1 MLSQCMADRSRLA
14 SHQIALES
22 RLAKEWTDNQADVYT
37 LERDDL
43 VALWIQTKKDDGQSD
58 AQIKAKFEELVG
70 ETTLNLLTDLFQLA
84 DEYGATVVAAS
95 ADAKVL
101 AALGRDMQRSGNLL
115 GQYKIR
121 PHNGKNYIVFKG
133 NHRLRSTI
141 KGTRYGLKNPTIVKM
156 GIGPDGLKHTAKGGV
171 YITLIVSASLNTIA
185 WIFDE
190 DFGWKDFLA
199 NIAEDVVKAA
209 IAALAGFLAGVVIVK
224 TTGMAVLASAAGIV
238 VGVVF
243 GLRISSLTY
252 DDVRKFAEE
261 VSGAFHRS
269 LSVLQHPK
277 VFFNQQVQKAE
288 DVAYCT
294 IQAAGELVVTAAS
307 SFVRQRV
314 DEFLRSL
321 SPLNIR

>member
-1 MLSQCMADRSRLA
+1 MVSQCVADRARLA
-14 SHQIALES
+14 SHQIALKS
-22 RLAKEWTDNQADVYT
+22 SLAEEWSDNQADVYT
-37 LERDDL
+37 LERDDM
-43 VALWIQTKKDDGQSD
+43 VALWIQSQKDHGQTD

-70 ETTLNLLTDLFQLA
+70 ETTLNLVTDSFQLA
-84 DEYGATVVAAS
+84 DEYGATVIAATV
-95 ADAKVL
+95 DAKVL
-101 AALGRDMQRSGNLL
+101 TALGRDMQRSGNLL
-115 GQYKIR
+115 GQYKVR

-133 NHRLRSTI
+133 NHRLRSVI
-141 KGTRYGLKNPTIVKM
+141 KGTRYGLKNPTIIKM
-156 GIGPDGLKHTAKGGV
+156 GIGPDGLKHAAKGGV
-171 YITLIVSASLNTIA
+171 YITLVVSVSLNVIA

-199 NIAEDVVKAA
+199 NIAEDVVKAV
-209 IAALAGFLAGVVIVK
+209 IAALAGFLAGVVIAK
-224 TTGMAVLASAAGIV
+224 TTGLAVLASVVGVV

-243 GLRISSLTY
+243 GLRIASFTS

-307 SFVRQRV
+307 GFVRQRV